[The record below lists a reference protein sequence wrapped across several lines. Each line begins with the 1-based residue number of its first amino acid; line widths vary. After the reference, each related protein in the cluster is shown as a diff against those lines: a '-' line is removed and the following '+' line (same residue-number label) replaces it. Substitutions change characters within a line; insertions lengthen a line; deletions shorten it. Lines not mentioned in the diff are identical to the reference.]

1 MELRSGQD
9 RRYNHNIFYN
19 IFSLKGKR
27 RTLRR
32 TKDLKRVTTFDQYHP
47 TLLFY
52 VLTVLSLSL
61 LDAALTLVLLQ
72 KGAVEINPVM
82 RYYIDLGPSVFVIV
96 KYGITALSLI
106 LIVVFNAIIYTKYRI
121 ASLLTMPFCVAV
133 FGSVVIWELYLLATN

>member
-1 MELRSGQD
+1 MEPRSAQD
-9 RRYNHNIFYN
+9 RRHNHNPFYN

-32 TKDLKRVTTFDQYHP
+32 STDLMRVTTFDQYHP

-82 RYYIDLGPSVFVIV
+82 RYYIDLGPWLFVIV

-106 LIVVFNAIIYTKYRI
+106 LIVVFNAIIYTRHRI
-121 ASLLTMPFCVAV
+121 ASLLTMPFCVSV
-133 FGSVVIWELYLLATN
+133 FGSVVIWELYLLAN

>member
-1 MELRSGQD
+1 MEIRSSQD
-9 RRYNHNIFYN
+9 RRHNHNPFYN

-32 TKDLKRVTTFDQYHP
+32 STDLMRVTTFDQYHP

-82 RYYIDLGPSVFVIV
+82 RYYIGLGPWVFVIV

-106 LIVVFNAIIYTKYRI
+106 LIVVFNAIIYTRHRI
-121 ASLLTMPFCVAV
+121 ASLLTMPFCVSV
-133 FGSVVIWELYLLATN
+133 FGSVVIWELYLLAN